1 MPTNMSIFM
10 NASDNMVLSTELRIF
25 ILLASLTLMFILFQ
39 KIRYS
44 IKSAKYITYIVIMV
58 KYNIP
63 D

>member
-10 NASDNMVLSTELRIF
+10 NASDNMLLSTALRIF
-25 ILLASLTLMFILFQ
+25 ILLASLALMFILFQ

-44 IKSAKYITYIVIMV
+44 IKSAIYITYIVIMV